1 MARRFSL
8 LALLLVLAWPVAG
21 AAQTPLTLP
30 DAIEAAL
37 VRNPGLQAVRAQ
49 VDRASADA
57 SVARSSWFPRLTAT
71 ESWQRGN
78 QPVFAFG
85 SLLSARQFTAADFAV
100 SHLNGPG
107 STNLFTTRLSVGQIL
122 FDGGRRAGAVST
134 ANALHAAAT
143 ADADGAAADLALVV
157 TRTYGLVLSLQAAA
171 RATDAAVTAAT
182 EDLARAERRRSAGTA
197 TDADVL
203 GMSVHLA
210 DLRQRRLQT
219 EADLA
224 SSRAHLNRLMGTQI
238 DAVIEV
244 AEDLPAPPPAGDLAP
259 LYAEAEA
266 SRPDL
271 RRADAQVRMADADAR
286 QAKSVWWPQVSAQ
299 AGLEWNGTRA
309 GDRASAWIVGGEA
322 RWTLSL
328 SGADV
333 ARARGAAS
341 GRTAAVASRDDLRT
355 AVRVDVFTAVRQLE
369 AANARAAVG
378 ARAREDAT
386 ERARV
391 VRNRYD
397 NGLASMTDVLAAAS
411 GELDAE
417 ARRVAALVDALVAHA
432 RLQRALGRVPRK

>member
-1 MARRFSL
+1 MARRFAL
-8 LALLLVLAWPVAG
+8 LAFLLVLAWPVAG
-21 AAQTPLTLP
+21 AAQTLLTLP

-37 VRNPGLQAVRAQ
+37 ARNPGLQAAQARADQ
-49 VDRASADA
+49 ASADA
-57 SVARSSWFPRLTAT
+57 SVARSAWWPRLTAT
-71 ESWQRGN
+71 EVWQRSN

-100 SHLNGPG
+100 SRLNWPG
-107 STNLFTTRLSVGQIL
+107 ATNLFTTRLGVGQIV
-122 FDGGRRAGAVST
+122 FDGGRTSGMVAA
-134 ANALHAAAT
+134 ANAQHDT
-143 ADADGAAADLALVV
+143 ARADVDGAAADVALAV
-157 TRTYGLVLSLQAAA
+157 TRTYGQVLSLQAAA
-171 RATDAAVTAAT
+171 RATDAAVAAAT
-182 EDLARAERRRSAGTA
+182 EDLARAERRRAAGTA

-210 DLRQRRLQT
+210 DIRQRRLQT
-219 EADLA
+219 AADLA
-224 SSRAHLNRLMGTQI
+224 SARANLNRLMGAPI
-238 DAVIEV
+238 DTPVEV

-271 RRADAQVRMADADAR
+271 RRADAQVRMADAGVHQAR
-286 QAKSVWWPQVSAQ
+286 AVWWPQVFAQ

-328 SGADV
+328 SGADA
-333 ARARGAAS
+333 ARARGAAAA
-341 GRTAAVASRDDLRT
+341 RTAAIADRDDRRA

-369 AANARAAVG
+369 AANARAVVG
-378 ARAREDAT
+378 AGARDDAN

-397 NGLASMTDVLAAAS
+397 AGLASTTDVLAAAS
-411 GELDAE
+411 ATLDAE
-417 ARRVAALVDALVAHA
+417 ARRVAALVDALVANA
-432 RLQRALGRVPRK
+432 GLQRALGRLPRK